1 MTDLGGHILA
11 RAAHLP
17 NIICVLL
24 LCYFLN
30 ILQEDQL
37 GLSLLTLEQVQ
48 SEDFQKKIQQAAMEV
63 S

>member
-1 MTDLGGHILA
+1 MGILTLA
-11 RAAHLP
+11 RAT
-17 NIICVLL
+17 NIFLI
-24 LCYFLN
+24 CYFHN